1 MADVT
6 AYRDSA
12 GDVGHLRL
20 PLLRIA
26 FATHR
31 ALPQLSEDDRLAA
44 HELRAQGAAIESAV
58 WDSPLVDWSQYDAV
72 VMRSTWDY
80 HLRRTDFEHW
90 LAHLDAVG
98 AAVFNP
104 TSLVRWNIDKHYLG
118 DLATRGVPIAP
129 TMFLERGGSSLD
141 QLFAELEWTDVVI
154 KPTIAAGGHDTRRV
168 SVRHDKAD
176 AEWFQQVHAAHDL
189 MVQPFF
195 EEIVTRGEWS
205 FVFLAGQYSH
215 AVLRMAAPGE
225 FRRQHEN
232 GGSIIAD
239 NPRGLIIQQA
249 ELVTGQ
255 LPNGWLYVRVDG
267 FERNGSLVITE
278 VELIEPS
285 LFLAQHPSAPRRFAT
300 AIRHVAAGRR
310 TPPLFTPR
318 SVTPPPG
325 IRGL

>member
-6 AYRDSA
+6 AYPDSA
-12 GDVGHLRL
+12 SDVGHSRL
-20 PLLRIA
+20 PHVRIA
-26 FATHR
+26 FVTHR
-31 ALPQLSEDDRLAA
+31 GLPQLSEDDRLAA

-58 WDSPLVDWSQYDAV
+58 WDSPLVDWSRYDAV
-72 VMRSTWDY
+72 VVRSTWDY
-80 HLRRTDFEHW
+80 HLKRTEFEHW

-118 DLATRGVPIAP
+118 DLASRGVPIAP
-129 TMFLERGGSSLD
+129 TMFLERGDSGLG
-141 QLFAELEWTDVVI
+141 QLFAQLEWTDVVI
-154 KPTIAAGGHDTRRV
+154 KPTVSANGHETRRV
-168 SVRHDKAD
+168 SLRH
-176 AEWFQQVHAAHDL
+176 EQGEGNWFQRVHAAHDL
-189 MVQPFF
+189 VVQPYF

-205 FVFLAGQYSH
+205 FVFFAGQYSH
-215 AVLRMAAPGE
+215 AVLRMAAPGA
-225 FRRQHEN
+225 FSRQH
-232 GGSIIAD
+232 GQSTSLLVD

-249 ELVTGQ
+249 EEVTGH

-267 FERNGSLVITE
+267 FERNGSLVVTE

-300 AIRHVAAGRR
+300 AIRHAAAGRR